1 VVRPEIFLKTKVGP
15 ASEKVENHWSIVKL
29 FEGLSQLA
37 LFCNSIAWFVNAPVP
52 SANVQ
57 NSIC

>member
-1 VVRPEIFLKTKVGP
+1 VRPEIFLKTKVGP

-57 NSIC
+57 N